1 MVAGSVPAGGEWKE
15 MAMLLPSHFPHIYIC
30 ITAINYMRKVIGKL
44 YLGGLMRLGIRISS
58 CDQACRSCI
67 NYVIIIMHAPKSDL
81 RRAMYPTFSCSP
93 LHPVNPTFSRLA
105 RINPALYTFL
115 VFDQFI
121 LFIGVN
127 QTA

>member
-1 MVAGSVPAGGEWKE
+1 MEGNGDVP
-15 MAMLLPSHFPHIYIC
+15 PHFYIF
-30 ITAINYMRKVIGKL
+30 TFAFNRYKL
-44 YLGGLMRLGIRISS
+44 YEKSDRKTLLGGLEPRLGIRISS

-93 LHPVNPTFSRLA
+93 LHPVNPTFSRLE

>member
-1 MVAGSVPAGGEWKE
+1 MEGNGDASP
-15 MAMLLPSHFPHIYIC
+15 LTFPTYLHLHNCYKL
-30 ITAINYMRKVIGKL
+30 YEKSDRKTF
-44 YLGGLMRLGIRISS
+44 YLGGLEPRLGIRISS